1 MITSNICEF
10 CFGRI
15 NIFFIDLE
23 LEMWI
28 GGISFLVAFEADPAE
43 RNRRPLFEV
52 APPPF
57 RFSLQALGLACQ
69 GGVSARC
76 HSDTSC
82 PLLGAI
88 SRGS

>member
-15 NIFFIDLE
+15 NFFFINLG
-23 LEMWI
+23 LEMVI
-28 GGISFLVAFEADPAE
+28 GGISFLVAFEADPVE
-43 RNRRPLFEV
+43 KNRRPLYEV

-57 RFSLQALGLACQ
+57 RFSLQALSLACQ